1 MLRHFLRSNGC
12 YLPSCLLPFFR
23 LILAS
28 SFLPTHF
35 LLLNYF
41 YSSTKIRLLFAILIY
56 FRNLLSTLHHFLRSN
71 GCYLPSYLS
80 PFFHLILANSFLPMR
95 FLLLNCFY
103 NSTKIRLLFAILI
116 YFRSLLS
123 MLRHFLRSNGCYPP
137 SCLLPFFHLILAS
150 SFLPM
155 RFLLLIHFYSS
166 TMHHRF
172 LPNHFEHVERVEHVV
187 YIVHLIY

>member
-1 MLRHFLRSNGC
+1 MHFLLLNYFYRNTKIRLLFAILIYFRSLLSMLRHFLRSNGC

-28 SFLPTHF
+28 SFLPMRF

-41 YSSTKIRLLFAILIY
+41 YSSTKIRLLFA
-56 FRNLLSTLHHFLRSN
+56 T
-71 GCYLPSYLS
+71 
-80 PFFHLILANSFLPMR
+80 
-95 FLLLNCFY
+95 
-103 NSTKIRLLFAILI
+103 LI

-123 MLRHFLRSNGCYPP
+123 MLRHFLHNNGCYLP
-137 SCLLPFFHLILAS
+137 SYLLPFFHLILAS

-155 RFLLLIHFYSS
+155 RFLLLNHFYSS
-166 TMHHRF
+166 TKIHRF

>member
-28 SFLPTHF
+28 SFLPMH
-35 LLLNYF
+35 
-41 YSSTKIRLLFAILIY
+41 
-56 FRNLLSTLHHFLRSN
+56 
-71 GCYLPSYLS
+71 
-80 PFFHLILANSFLPMR
+80 

-103 NSTKIRLLFAILI
+103 SSTKIRLLFAILI

-123 MLRHFLRSNGCYPP
+123 MLRHFLRSNDCCQP
-137 SCLLPFFHLILAS
+137 SCLLPFFHLILTS
-150 SFLPM
+150 NSLPTH
-155 RFLLLIHFYSS
+155 FLLLNYFYNNTKIRLLFAILIYFRNLLSMLHHFLRSNDCYLPSCLSPFFHLILTSNSLPTHFLLPNHFYSS
-166 TMHHRF
+166 TKHYHF
-172 LPNHFEHVERVEHVV
+172 LPNRFERVEHVV